1 MKKKILLS
9 IIFWFLIS
17 FNNTLWFFPEY
28 EDEITQK
35 WEKIINNT
43 LKKSIYWDKQYIQ
56 EAIRLIQEWKVNNK
70 TKEMLI
76 EYIEIKNRLP
86 IIWWI
91 HINLSN
97 IENQE
102 VTNKNFTPL
111 WSIFYNR
118 NNAVNYA
125 NQRAL
130 SRNPNYISY
139 SNDCTNFTSQVLAA
153 GWINYIQVNTNWY
166 LDSKNWW
173 YSYQNW
179 NSPTRSWT
187 QAHSFFQHA
196 QYHTSTYTSS
206 SSLSNL
212 NIWDIIQMDWTG
224 DWTIDHSA
232 IITTKI
238 SNTTSGVQITYHSND
253 KLNVPLINLV
263 NQYPNIKIYWWK
275 VWS

>member
-102 VTNKNFTPL
+102 VTNKNFPPPM
-111 WSIFYNR
+111 I
-118 NNAVNYA
+118 
-125 NQRAL
+125 
-130 SRNPNYISY
+130 
-139 SNDCTNFTSQVLAA
+139 NFL
-153 GWINYIQVNTNWY
+153 
-166 LDSKNWW
+166 
-173 YSYQNW
+173 
-179 NSPTRSWT
+179 
-187 QAHSFFQHA
+187 
-196 QYHTSTYTSS
+196 
-206 SSLSNL
+206 
-212 NIWDIIQMDWTG
+212 
-224 DWTIDHSA
+224 
-232 IITTKI
+232 
-238 SNTTSGVQITYHSND
+238 
-253 KLNVPLINLV
+253 
-263 NQYPNIKIYWWK
+263 
-275 VWS
+275 